1 MTNRILKYST
11 QNKSGITMTILIVT
25 IIILFILTTGI
36 ITISRDM
43 LSKPTNLKMYSTL
56 LSIKNITETFDN
68 QKRNTEKVKTISII
82 NSKLRK
88 KVDDQ
93 KIKSM
98 IDNLDANM
106 INDEKGF
113 LAFNYSNSIAKL
125 KEMNEY
131 SKIAVITKDNI
142 KDIGLSQKLLPRT
155 ISIIIQ
161 EKASLIPEYNRYIYY
176 LTNPITVKLYK
187 DDLKSYKKRKIYTL
201 NYLEFLNDFGNIRI

>member
-11 QNKSGITMTILIVT
+11 QNKSGVTMTILIVT
-25 IIILFILTTGI
+25 VIILFILTTGI

-68 QKRNTEKVKTISII
+68 QKRNTEEVKTISII

-106 INDEKGF
+106 TNDEKMLLNQFYAG
-113 LAFNYSNSIAKL
+113 AFRRL
-125 KEMNEY
+125 KEMNDY

-161 EKASLIPEYNRYIYY
+161 ERNGKYIYY
-176 LTNPITVKLYK
+176 LTNPMIVDSYK
-187 DDLKSYKKRKIYTL
+187 DDLKSYKKIKVYTF
-201 NYLEFLNDFGNIRI
+201 NFLEFLNSGGKLRI

>member
-11 QNKSGITMTILIVT
+11 KNKSGVTMTILIVI

-68 QKRNTEKVKTISII
+68 QKRNTEEVKTISII

-106 INDEKGF
+106 TNDEKMLLNHLCSG
-113 LAFNYSNSIAKL
+113 AFKRL
-125 KEMNEY
+125 KEMNDY

-161 EKASLIPEYNRYIYY
+161 ERNGKYIYY
-176 LTNPITVKLYK
+176 LTNPMIIDSYK
-187 DDLKSYKKRKIYTL
+187 ENLNSYKKIKVYTFNFLELL
-201 NYLEFLNDFGNIRI
+201 NSGGKLRI

>member
-11 QNKSGITMTILIVT
+11 KNKSGVTMTILIVT

-68 QKRNTEKVKTISII
+68 QKRNTEEVKTISII

-106 INDEKGF
+106 TNDEKMLLNYLCSG
-113 LAFNYSNSIAKL
+113 AFKRL
-125 KEMNEY
+125 KEMNDY

-161 EKASLIPEYNRYIYY
+161 ERNGKYIYY
-176 LTNPITVKLYK
+176 LTNPMIIDSYK
-187 DDLKSYKKRKIYTL
+187 ENLNSYKKIKVYTFNFLELL
-201 NYLEFLNDFGNIRI
+201 NSGGKLRI

>member
-11 QNKSGITMTILIVT
+11 QNKSGVTMTILIVT
-25 IIILFILTTGI
+25 VIILFILTTGI

-56 LSIKNITETFDN
+56 LSIKNITEIFDN
-68 QKRNTEKVKTISII
+68 QKRNTEEVKTISII

-106 INDEKGF
+106 TNDEKMLLNHLCSG
-113 LAFNYSNSIAKL
+113 AFKRL
-125 KEMNEY
+125 KEMNDY

-161 EKASLIPEYNRYIYY
+161 ERNGKYIYY
-176 LTNPITVKLYK
+176 LTNPMIVDSYK
-187 DDLKSYKKRKIYTL
+187 EDLKSYKKIKVYTFNFLELL
-201 NYLEFLNDFGNIRI
+201 NSGGKLRI

>member
-11 QNKSGITMTILIVT
+11 KNKSGITMTILIVT
-25 IIILFILTTGI
+25 VIILFILTTGI
-36 ITISRDM
+36 IIISRDM

-68 QKRNTEKVKTISII
+68 QKRNTEEVKTISII

-106 INDEKGF
+106 INDEKF
-113 LAFNYSNSIAKL
+113 LLNHFCSRAFKSL
-125 KEMNEY
+125 KEMNDY

-161 EKASLIPEYNRYIYY
+161 ERNGKYIYY
-176 LTNPITVKLYK
+176 LTSPITVDLYQE
-187 DDLKSYKKRKIYTL
+187 DLKSYKKGKIYTF
-201 NYLEFLNDFGNIRI
+201 NFLEFLNSDGKLRI

>member
-1 MTNRILKYST
+1 MTNKILKYST

-25 IIILFILTTGI
+25 VIILFILTTGI

-68 QKRNTEKVKTISII
+68 QKRNTEEVKTISII

-93 KIKSM
+93 KVKKM
-98 IDNLDANM
+98 IDDLDANM
-106 INDEKGF
+106 INDEKMLLNHFCGG
-113 LAFNYSNSIAKL
+113 AFKRL
-125 KEMNEY
+125 KEMNDY

-161 EKASLIPEYNRYIYY
+161 ERNGKYIYY
-176 LTNPITVKLYK
+176 LTNPMIVDSYK
-187 DDLKSYKKRKIYTL
+187 EDLKSYKKIKVYTF
-201 NYLEFLNDFGNIRI
+201 NFLEFLNSGGKLRI

>member
-11 QNKSGITMTILIVT
+11 QNKSGVTMTILIVT
-25 IIILFILTTGI
+25 VIILFILTTGI

-68 QKRNTEKVKTISII
+68 QKRNTEEVKTISII

-106 INDEKGF
+106 TNDEKF
-113 LAFNYSNSIAKL
+113 LLNHFCSRAFKSL
-125 KEMNEY
+125 KEMNDY

-161 EKASLIPEYNRYIYY
+161 ERNGKYIYY
-176 LTNPITVKLYK
+176 LTSPITVDLYQE
-187 DDLKSYKKRKIYTL
+187 DLKSYKKGKIYTF
-201 NYLEFLNDFGNIRI
+201 NFLEFLNSDGKLRI

>member
-11 QNKSGITMTILIVT
+11 KNKSGITMTILIVT
-25 IIILFILTTGI
+25 VIILFILTTGI

-68 QKRNTEKVKTISII
+68 QKRNTEEVKTISII

-106 INDEKGF
+106 TNDEKF
-113 LAFNYSNSIAKL
+113 LLNHFCSRAFKSL
-125 KEMNEY
+125 KEMNDY

-161 EKASLIPEYNRYIYY
+161 ERNGKYIYY
-176 LTNPITVKLYK
+176 LTSPITVDLYQE
-187 DDLKSYKKRKIYTL
+187 DLKSYKKGKIYTF
-201 NYLEFLNDFGNIRI
+201 NFLEFLNSDGKLRI

>member
-11 QNKSGITMTILIVT
+11 KNKSGITMTILIVT
-25 IIILFILTTGI
+25 VIILFILTTGI

-68 QKRNTEKVKTISII
+68 QKRNTEEVNTISII

-106 INDEKGF
+106 TNDEKF
-113 LAFNYSNSIAKL
+113 LLNHFCSRAFKSL
-125 KEMNEY
+125 KEMNDY

-161 EKASLIPEYNRYIYY
+161 ERNGKYIYY
-176 LTNPITVKLYK
+176 LTSPITVDLYQE
-187 DDLKSYKKRKIYTL
+187 DLKSYKKGKIYTF
-201 NYLEFLNDFGNIRI
+201 NFLEFLNSDGKLRI